1 MVPVGV
7 VDEGAKAVGG
17 VMVTA
22 APAVGINPGEGFHVV
37 ADACC
42 DSGERFAGVGLGAR
56 IPADRSSWCFVEPRA
71 RIELATYAL
80 RMRSKASGQ
89 DRCVRW

>member
-22 APAVGINPGEGFHVV
+22 MPAVGTNPGEGFHVV

-42 DSGERFAGVGLGAR
+42 DSGEIRRRRAGCSR
-56 IPADRSSWCFVEPRA
+56 
-71 RIELATYAL
+71 T
-80 RMRSKASGQ
+80 SGPI
-89 DRCVRW
+89 

>member
-1 MVPVGV
+1 MVSVGV

-22 APAVGINPGEGFHVV
+22 MPAVGINPGEGFHVV

-42 DSGERFAGVGLGAR
+42 DSGERFAGVELGAR
-56 IPADRSSWCFVEPRA
+56 IPVAQVVESD
-71 RIELATYAL
+71 LACAGNSRGQAL
-80 RMRSKASGQ
+80 EGL
-89 DRCVRW
+89 CEPVW

>member
-22 APAVGINPGEGFHVV
+22 MPAVGINPGEGFHVV

-42 DSGERFAGVGLGAR
+42 YSGRRFAGVELDAR
-56 IPADRSSWCFVEPRA
+56 RPADRSTWCFAEPRA

-80 RMRSKASGQ
+80 RMRSKASSEN
-89 DRCVRW
+89 RCVRW